1 MKKVT
6 YHPEDGRSLVF
17 DVLKTNND
25 GTVNIGLAT
34 GGEDGAPLLVVGSC
48 VITDEV
54 VIGSATAIADEV
66 AAVKESGKP
75 AKKKAANA
83 PETPAA
89 PDAPTDGDQNPGDET
104 PQ

>member
-1 MKKVT
+1 MNKVT

-17 DVLKTNND
+17 DVLKTNKD

-48 VITDEV
+48 VITDTV
-54 VIGSATAIADEV
+54 VIGSATAIIED
-66 AAVKESGKP
+66 AASAKP

-83 PETPAA
+83 PETTAA
-89 PDAPTDGDQNPGDET
+89 PDASAETNNDGET